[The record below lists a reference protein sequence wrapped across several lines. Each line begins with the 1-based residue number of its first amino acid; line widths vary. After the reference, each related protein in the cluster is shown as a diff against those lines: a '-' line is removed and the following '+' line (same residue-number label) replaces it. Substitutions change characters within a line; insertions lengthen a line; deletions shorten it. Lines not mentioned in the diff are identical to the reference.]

1 MLPSPMIGVISRLR
15 SQSSMSANACSQ
27 VDLISSG
34 LALRGAA
41 EIGYHPDMSNRIV
54 TIALAT
60 VLLAMFFYEIAIGA
74 AGNEVALLPL
84 GALRTR
90 GWSPVDWWRVLT
102 FSFLHLNAL
111 HLALNVA
118 GVLWLGGITERRL
131 GPTSLVVLFVM
142 SAIMSGVVGM
152 LLGPWLPTTGIAFGA
167 SGAVFGL
174 LAAALLLVFRYG
186 AGHGTR
192 DRTLRVALMIGFIAG
207 VTLSLLPGVSFAG
220 HLGGFM
226 SGALITGLIVRRQ
239 GKVPQKS

>member
-54 TIALAT
+54 TI
-60 VLLAMFFYEIAIGA
+60 
-74 AGNEVALLPL
+74 ALLPL

-239 GKVPQKS
+239 GK